1 MIVGPTVI
9 QVTLTSLWSV
19 SLVCSYSRALFRKPR
34 LLGSLVGGC
43 AVFIMALAILV
54 PIAFALPLHL
64 SRHPHIK
71 SLLWQAWD
79 CKIARKAI
87 YWNFDYFIL
96 DYNYWKS
103 EQIEA
108 LHALVLN
115 GSAFCLE
122 AWETLSWVQRLVS
135 PR

>member
-1 MIVGPTVI
+1 MIIGPTVI
-9 QVTLTSLWSV
+9 QAAVMSLWSV
-19 SLVCSYSRALFRKPR
+19 SLVFSYSRAFFRKPL

-43 AVFIMALAILV
+43 AVFITAFAILV

-71 SLLWQAWD
+71 PLLWQAWD
-79 CKIARKAI
+79 CETACKAI
-87 YWNFDYFIL
+87 YWNFDYFVL

-115 GSAFCLE
+115 GSTFCLE
-122 AWETLSWVQRLVS
+122 ALGTLSWVQRLVS